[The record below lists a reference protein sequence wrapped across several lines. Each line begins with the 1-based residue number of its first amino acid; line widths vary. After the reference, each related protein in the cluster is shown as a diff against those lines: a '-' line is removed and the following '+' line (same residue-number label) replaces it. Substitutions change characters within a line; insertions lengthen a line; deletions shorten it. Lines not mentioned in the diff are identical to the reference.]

1 VDRDHIE
8 ELHLQNQSLYD
19 RFIEEGIFDGAA
31 DVARVEILF
40 RRGGT
45 EGSDA
50 LSDVIA
56 RSRVI
61 QGGDLPVGDSDPTTS
76 RRSFWSSLH
85 HVGR

>member
-19 RFIEEGIFDGAA
+19 RFIEDGIFDDAA

-50 LSDVIA
+50 LSE
-56 RSRVI
+56 
-61 QGGDLPVGDSDPTTS
+61 
-76 RRSFWSSLH
+76 
-85 HVGR
+85 

>member
-40 RRGGT
+40 RRWGRRGAT
-45 EGSDA
+45 
-50 LSDVIA
+50 
-56 RSRVI
+56 
-61 QGGDLPVGDSDPTTS
+61 PYPT
-76 RRSFWSSLH
+76 
-85 HVGR
+85 